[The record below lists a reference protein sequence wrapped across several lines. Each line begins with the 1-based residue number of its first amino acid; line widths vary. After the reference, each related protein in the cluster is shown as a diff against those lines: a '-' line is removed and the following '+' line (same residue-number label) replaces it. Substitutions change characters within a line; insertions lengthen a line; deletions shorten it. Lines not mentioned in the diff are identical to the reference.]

1 MYPHWIGYRWEE
13 NREVLKSVSQVKGLH
28 LLLNFWDTEHIRIH
42 STGKE
47 EATFKSVRSFL
58 LYCIA
63 NPCHPFYG
71 ELQLWYF

>member
-1 MYPHWIGYRWEE
+1 M
-13 NREVLKSVSQVKGLH
+13 SQVKGLH
-28 LLLNFWDTEHIRIH
+28 LLLNFWATEHIRIH
-42 STGKE
+42 GTGK

-71 ELQLWYF
+71 ELQLRYTAGGHMGTVSVFP